1 MARGV
6 DLSPLQAAET
16 FTGERM
22 RSHRGRPPALLQTSL
37 LRTGGRHGLV
47 RVDTNRDSV
56 PGVYIRQCLEV
67 PWGPVETVPCYHQ
80 RTIMAGLS
88 RQSGQH
94 ELASG
99 DIRPQRCERNACR
112 MSDIRRGH
120 HHIRYPKRDGL
131 CRQHHIAV

>member
-47 RVDTNRDSV
+47 WVDTNRDSV
-56 PGVYIRQCLEV
+56 PGVYILRI
-67 PWGPVETVPCYHQ
+67 GPL
-80 RTIMAGLS
+80 AG
-88 RQSGQH
+88 QTWKSGVYIWSV
-94 ELASG
+94 AVT
-99 DIRPQRCERNACR
+99 
-112 MSDIRRGH
+112 RGADH
-120 HHIRYPKRDGL
+120 GQAL
-131 CRQHHIAV
+131 CTTMMD